1 MKALKGDA
9 PRTPINRADYRP
21 PAWLI
26 DTAVITLDLNVDT
39 TCVSS
44 SLRVRRNHE
53 SDDTDAPLVLFG
65 DNLET
70 ECVAIDGRE
79 LDADAYRLDDGRLT
93 IGGLEES
100 AIVTTRV
107 LIHPA
112 KNTAL
117 EGLYQSGSS
126 LLTQCEAEGFRK
138 ITWFG
143 DRPDIM
149 TRFHVRL
156 EADRE
161 KYPVLLGNGNLVECG
176 RLDGNRH
183 FAVWDD
189 PFPKPSYLFALVAGD
204 LGCKEDTFTTVS
216 GRQVE
221 LKVYSE
227 RENLDQLE
235 HAIES
240 LKKSMAWDEQRFGLE
255 YDLDVYHIVATH
267 HFNMGAME
275 NKSLNIFNAR
285 YVLADPDTATD
296 ADFEAIEAVIAHE
309 YFHNWTGNRVTCRD
323 WFQLTLKEG
332 LTVFRDQEFSSDM
345 QSRAV
350 KRISD
355 IKDLMARQFPEDAGP
370 MAHPVRPERYVEI
383 NNFYTATVYE
393 KGAEVVRMYDT
404 LLGTDGFRRGMDLY
418 FERHDGQAVTCDD
431 FRAAMA
437 DANDADLGQFE
448 RWYRQVG
455 TPTVKVETDYDEQA
469 GALEISLTQSLPDH
483 PDNADLGP
491 LHIPFR
497 LGLLAP
503 GGASLSLPLD
513 GEDEIRETHLLELRD
528 TETTV
533 RFTGLDQ
540 KPIVSLLRGFSAPV
554 KVEAQADDREL
565 AVLLAFD
572 PDPVARWMA
581 GRKLSARVLDR
592 AIEAHADGDD
602 AQSPDL
608 LVSAWRKIVENAKDD
623 PALAA
628 ALLQL
633 PTEPELAQNYKP
645 VPVDAIHAARSGLRR
660 QLAESLAEPL
670 REILDES
677 RPRGGWRF
685 DADDIAA
692 RSLAN
697 TALSLLVGARDEEAA
712 KRAVAVYKDA
722 DNMTDR
728 FAALASVA
736 HARIDAADA
745 LLADFEKRYGDNPLV
760 MDKWFAVQAQ
770 VAADSTVD
778 KVEQLMDHPAFSMKN
793 PNKVRSLIGTF
804 GMHNPSAFHRAN
816 GSGYRLMGKAVRTL
830 DSLNPQVAARLVS
843 VFNRW
848 ADYDEDRKRQMREQL
863 QAIKAVDGL
872 SPDVDE
878 IVSAALKREG

>member
-455 TPTVKVETDYDEQA
+455 TPTVKVETDYDEEA